1 MDLRVDPL
9 SGRLV
14 AIAPGRARRPGASSA
29 RLEPETAE
37 ELETCP
43 FCEGR
48 EDRTPPEVLAL
59 PAEGRVPDTPG
70 WQVRVVPN
78 KFPAVEHQEVV
89 VHSPRHVRTLGEL
102 DADQLRLVAEA
113 WHARAAAAR
122 AEGYS
127 HVFACINEGRAAGAS
142 LLHSHSQL
150 VWLREPPPEVARE
163 RPEGLV
169 ELLHTAVES
178 GTLIGGSQD
187 LVAFCH
193 PAGRLPYETV
203 ITSNTS
209 REPRPDTDT
218 LAAALVLLADV
229 VRRLHAVEGAV
240 PWNAWLHHGH
250 DWHLVLVPRLT
261 VVAGLEL
268 GAGLYVNAVPPEEA
282 AELLRTAS

>member
-1 MDLRVDPL
+1 VDLRVDPL

-48 EDRTPPEVLAL
+48 ENRTPPEVLAL
-59 PAEGRVPDTPG
+59 PAEGRAPEMPG

-78 KFPAVEHQEVV
+78 KFPALEHQEVV
-89 VHSPRHVRTLGEL
+89 VHSPRHVRTLADL

-113 WHARAAAAR
+113 WQARATAAR
-122 AEGYS
+122 AEGYP

-163 RPEGLV
+163 RRDGLV
-169 ELLHTAVES
+169 ELLDTAVES
-178 GTLIGGSQD
+178 GTVVGRSEGLI
-187 LVAFCH
+187 AFCH

-203 ITSNTS
+203 IASDSN
-209 REPRPDTDT
+209 REPWPDTDT
-218 LAAALVLLADV
+218 LAAALVLLGDV
-229 VRRLHAVEGAV
+229 VQRLRSVEGAV

-282 AELLRTAS
+282 AERLRTAS